1 MAKQYYEFDT
11 EENKITANVT
21 DKVKSKMDEAGGIF
35 AKVDKW
41 KIFKQVV
48 GMAASGCAS
57 VVVSKYLKANIP
69 ESSTA
74 FEKGVMGVGMYMITG
89 VVGSKVAK
97 YAEQEL
103 DEWRDSVMMVKE
115 AAKAE
120 DPEEE

>member
-41 KIFKQVV
+41 KIFKQAV
-48 GMAASGCAS
+48 GMIASGCAS